1 VQLPSGVFGA
11 DVSGNRLPRASKWQA
26 AAGSQYSLPF
36 GMLGADEA
44 YVRADYTYR
53 STQFAE
59 PSNLAGSGP
68 QSRVNLRLGL
78 EGERYSLSLFVD
90 NLLDD
95 GTPPVI
101 IRFSDFNSFFAQPFP
116 GTLKRAFQVTPADG
130 RTYGVSAK
138 LKFGGP

>member
-1 VQLPSGVFGA
+1 
-11 DVSGNRLPRASKWQA
+11 
-26 AAGSQYSLPF
+26 
-36 GMLGADEA
+36 MLGADEA

-59 PSNLAGSGP
+59 PSNLAGTGP

-78 EGERYSLSLFVD
+78 EGERYSLSLVVD

-95 GTPPVI
+95 GAPPVI

-130 RTYGVSAK
+130 RTYGVSARF
-138 LKFGGP
+138 KFGGP